1 MTETKKNGNIEKRRK
16 QVEAIST
23 VGLILLAVGLVAPFV
38 SLENETMAS
47 VFKWIFA
54 AGALIYTIARV
65 VNVSDPGESKRMRR
79 LRRLEM
85 WAGFA
90 FCAGAFF
97 WFYNAARLNLPV
109 LTLGVLNDT
118 IMFTLAGAVIQIIAS
133 WMISSQARKD
143 AAGRNAGK
151 DGSARKEKKKKG
163 E

>member
-1 MTETKKNGNIEKRRK
+1 MTETKTSNVNIEKRRK
-16 QVEAIST
+16 QVEAVST
-23 VGLILLAVGLVAPFV
+23 VGLILLAAGLVAPFV
-38 SLENETMAS
+38 SLENETLAA

-54 AGALIYTIARV
+54 AGALIYTVARMI
-65 VNVSDPGESKRMRR
+65 NVSSPGESSRLRR

-97 WFYNAARLNLPV
+97 WFYNAARLNIPV

-133 WMISSQARKD
+133 WMISAQARKD
-143 AAGRNAGK
+143 AAAKGA
-151 DGSARKEKKKKG
+151 DRKEKKKKG